1 MNENGGV
8 VGLEVVKLNEAMVT
22 RNLEEKVNKTVV
34 VAIGDLE
41 ETVNEVIGGAFLQP
55 FNSFFSPL

>member
-1 MNENGGV
+1 GKEDEGMNENGGV

-41 ETVNEVIGGAFLQP
+41 ETVNEVIG
-55 FNSFFSPL
+55 